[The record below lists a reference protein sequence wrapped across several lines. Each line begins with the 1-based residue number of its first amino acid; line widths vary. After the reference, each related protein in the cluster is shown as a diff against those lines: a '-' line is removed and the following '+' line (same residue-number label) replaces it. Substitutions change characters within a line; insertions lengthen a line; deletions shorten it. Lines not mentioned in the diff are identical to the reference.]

1 MRSGLRGTWYALFV
15 LLCVIASR
23 RVLAADKSAPKGA
36 PPPAASVAPA
46 ASARPAPLPWQP
58 GPTTVTLGHDLTLAV
73 PAEDAFLESK
83 SAAKVLEKMGSFH
96 NDDLLGVVVSKE
108 DSAEWFITIRYAEE
122 GYIKDDE
129 KIDASELLSAIKE
142 GTEEAN
148 KERVEKGFKA
158 LKIDG
163 WTEPP
168 AYQKAQHHLVW
179 ALNVSDEDG
188 KSINYNT
195 RILGRRGYVSINL
208 VTDPPRLAQYKPQ
221 AATVLAATTFGPGA
235 RYEDFDEKKGD
246 KVAEYGLAGLVLGG
260 AGLAAAKLVK
270 IGLFAKFFKVII
282 AALIAAKKA
291 IVVALVGIGAA
302 IKKLFTGKKTVAQ
315 EAPPPGPPA

>member
-1 MRSGLRGTWYALFV
+1 MQRVGGVIWYALFIV
-15 LLCVIASR
+15 SWLIAASPA
-23 RVLAADKSAPKGA
+23 VGADK
-36 PPPAASVAPA
+36 AASKGTTSALESAAPDG
-46 ASARPAPLPWQP
+46 SARPAPIPWQP
-58 GPTTVTLGHDLTLAV
+58 GPTTVNLGHDLTLAV

-83 SAAKVLEKMGSFH
+83 SAAKILEKMGSFH

-108 DSAEWFITIRYAEE
+108 EGAEWFITIRYAEE

-129 KIDASELLSAIKE
+129 KIDSDELLKAIKE
-142 GTEEAN
+142 GTDEAN

-168 AYQKAQHHLVW
+168 AYQKALHHLVW

-208 VTDPPRLAQYKPQ
+208 VTDPPRLAEYKPQ
-221 AATVLAATTFGPGA
+221 AATVLAATTFNSGA

-270 IGLFAKFFKVII
+270 IGLFAKFFKVIV
-282 AALIAAKKA
+282 AGLIAAKKA
-291 IVVALVGIGAA
+291 IVVALVAIGAA
-302 IKKLFTGKKTVAQ
+302 IKKLFQGKKAVAQ
-315 EAPPPGPPA
+315 DGPPPNPPA